1 MSQLISLCPRTFG
14 LGHVLIKASPESN
27 LRSQE
32 RRMSR
37 TATLDGGVAIEDGG
51 WSAGD
56 RTLSI
61 VLPTREATPN
71 TIAAIE
77 ALRANHLRVSVA
89 TDEGVFEALIQR
101 TTWGRRNTLSL
112 AVSEQLSEQ

>member
-1 MSQLISLCPRTFG
+1 MSMFISLCPRTFG
-14 LGHVLIKASPESN
+14 LGHVLIQASPESN

-32 RRMSR
+32 RRMTR

-56 RTLSI
+56 RTLTI
-61 VLPTREATPN
+61 ALPTHQATPA
-71 TIAAIE
+71 TIAALE
-77 ALRANHLRVSVA
+77 ALRANHLRISVA

-101 TTWGRRNTLSL
+101 TNWGRRNTLSL
-112 AVSEQLSEQ
+112 AVSEQLSE